1 MAVAALGQDDVESWF
16 LTRTGI
22 QGSWPTLPLG
32 TVNKEPVKYT
42 DQMEMTPIDWNQLH
56 VRPLTVSLDLLSQ
69 INGCGRRAMERK
81 QNNLFSL
88 KLFHTSKPQFLQ
100 LKKNVYSQIKFF
112 PLFFF
117 FRFESLQFRRHTVV
131 QFQRSLTNT
140 DMVDFVRYSSHETA
154 G

>member
-1 MAVAALGQDDVESWF
+1 MAAAILGQDDVESWF

-32 TVNKEPVKYT
+32 TVNKELVKYT

-69 INGCGRRAMERK
+69 INGYDRKATERK

-88 KLFHTSKPQFLQ
+88 KLHHTSKPQFLQ
-100 LKKNVYSQIKFF
+100 LKKMFIHRLSF
-112 PLFFF
+112 PPPFFF
-117 FRFESLQFRRHTVV
+117 FLLWKSAVYMTYCSSVSEDFEKQTW
-131 QFQRSLTNT
+131 
-140 DMVDFVRYSSHETA
+140 
-154 G
+154 